1 MRFSLI
7 LFVFL
12 CSFVCCKSQKP
23 FGTDLLKL
31 QKEIAM
37 PDVKGRIDHM
47 AINLKD
53 KVLYMAALG
62 NNSVEVIDIDKG
74 LVIKSIKGIEEPQG
88 IAYLVAENEIAVAS
102 GANGDCVFFNA
113 STFERLAT
121 VKLAGDADNI
131 RYDAIEKKLYVGYG
145 NGGLALIDPVQHKV
159 IKEVYLTAHA
169 ESFQPDKKN
178 NRLYANLPDSR
189 SIAVIDVKSFTV
201 MNTWHIN
208 KYNANFPMT
217 LDTANDLVFVGFRRP
232 AVLLSYDCNTGK
244 QVSTN
249 ELIDDVDDIFY
260 NAARQ
265 EVIASGGGGA
275 VNIFRREDAASY
287 KRVAVIP
294 TRDGARTSLLIPE
307 LGIFVVAA
315 RATSGES
322 ASLLVYRLQP

>member
-1 MRFSLI
+1 MRYSLF

-31 QKEIAM
+31 EKEI
-37 PDVKGRIDHM
+37 PLPGVKGRIDHM

-74 LVIKSIKGIEEPQG
+74 IVIKSIKGVEEPQG
-88 IAYLVAENEIAVAS
+88 IAYLPAQNEIAVAS

-113 STFERLAT
+113 STYEKVAT
-121 VKLAGDADNI
+121 IKLAGDADNI
-131 RYDAIEKKLYVGYG
+131 RYDATEKKLYVGYG
-145 NGGLALIDPVQHKV
+145 SGGLALIDPVAHIV
-159 IKEVYLTAHA
+159 IKEVSLTAHP
-169 ESFQPDKKN
+169 ESFQLDKKN
-178 NRLYANLPDSR
+178 NRVYANMPDSR
-189 SIAVIDVKSFTV
+189 SIAVIDVKNFTV

-208 KYNANFPMT
+208 EYNANFPMT

-232 AVLLSYDCNTGK
+232 AVLVSYDCNTGK
-244 QVSTN
+244 QVSRN
-249 ELIDDVDDIFY
+249 ELINDVDDIFY

-287 KRVAVIP
+287 KRVVIP